1 MTSVEK
7 KTGRLL
13 TPIRA
18 DEIYSLQLL
27 RAMTGWG
34 DSAMR
39 AARASGLKPVRLHGR
54 VFYRGCDV
62 MNYIHDAADG
72 QEAVPLSR
80 RGGADDGR

>member
-1 MTSVEK
+1 MTHLK
-7 KTGRLL
+7 KKPARAM

-18 DEIYSLQLL
+18 DEVYSLQLL
-27 RAMTGWG
+27 RAITGWG
-34 DSAMR
+34 DTAIR

-62 MNYIHDAADG
+62 MNYIHGAADD
-72 QEAVPLSR
+72 QAVSPSH

>member
-1 MTSVEK
+1 MTSGEK

-39 AARASGLKPVRLHGR
+39 AASASGLKPVRLHGR

-62 MNYIHDAADG
+62 MNYIHGAADG
-72 QEAVPLSR
+72 QAVVPSH

>member
-62 MNYIHDAADG
+62 MNYIHGAADG
-72 QEAVPLSR
+72 QAVVPSH

>member
-62 MNYIHDAADG
+62 MNYIHGAADD
-72 QEAVPLSR
+72 QAVVPSHQ
-80 RGGADDGR
+80 GETVDGR